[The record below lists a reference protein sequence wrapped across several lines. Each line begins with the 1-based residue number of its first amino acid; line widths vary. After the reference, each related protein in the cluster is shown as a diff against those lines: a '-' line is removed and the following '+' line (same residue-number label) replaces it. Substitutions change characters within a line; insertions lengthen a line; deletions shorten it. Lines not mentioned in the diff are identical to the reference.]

1 MQDQATWECIHDIYS
16 MKVILFTSFISQTT
30 HHIDS
35 DFTWLVSQACIL
47 TVKSEIIYEAIQ
59 PRHLIHERAE
69 Q

>member
-16 MKVILFTSFISQTT
+16 MKVILFREFYFTTSY
-30 HHIDS
+30 HIDS
-35 DFTWLVSQACIL
+35 DFTWLVSRACIL
-47 TVKSEIIYEAIQ
+47 NVKSEITYEAIQ